1 MNAIIVKWCGV
12 DNLLVLYFVTVGAI
26 LFLCAPYAF
35 TVVASV
41 LVGHWV
47 IKNV

>member
-1 MNAIIVKWCGV
+1 MKTLAALGIITFS
-12 DNLLVLYFVTVGAI
+12 LYFVTVGAI

>member
-1 MNAIIVKWCGV
+1 MKTLVALGMVTF
-12 DNLLVLYFVTVGAI
+12 VLYFVTVGAL